1 MFADQA
7 KTHEAFLL
15 HVILWSLTS
24 MLLPF
29 WLFTTLHV
37 PTLAGRA
44 SVEALTGL
52 SINLG
57 LMVLLRK
64 GGVRL
69 ASVLQVGALFTFMTV
84 VAATRG
90 GVESPAYQ
98 LGYALTLVIAGVLIG
113 LQGAVLVTIAALAC
127 GLVLQAQGSPEA
139 LAVAQRTSIW
149 ISSCAM
155 FPVLAVLQYLASRT
169 VREALARASISEQKF
184 RLLAE
189 ASFEGIIVH
198 DQGVI
203 IEANQ
208 RFAELFGFER
218 AQDLV
223 GTDRAERLRV
233 PEGLPPS
240 QRLPRGGEVEVIG
253 VRRDGSTFPAEMQT
267 RAIDYGGNQRKV
279 VAVRDITER
288 TRAVQER
295 ARLEQ
300 QLAQSQRLESI
311 GRLAGGVAHDFN
323 NLLTAIMG
331 NVSLLQSELHDSP
344 LASERLSEVMEASEG
359 AARLTRQLL
368 TVGRKEV
375 VRPERLD
382 PNKVVADTQ
391 RVILRL
397 LGARVDLR
405 TSLGPGVGEVVIDAS
420 QLEQILVNLCI
431 NARDA
436 MPEGGGLEIRTD
448 VTQLTSADARA
459 FVGASAGD
467 FVRISVSD
475 TGTGIPERLIPHVF
489 EPFFTTKEPGR
500 GTGLGLATVHGIVLK
515 TTAFFGSSPK
525 STRARAWKS
534 ACRARPSSPPR
545 RARKPPRRHLPEAAT
560 RRAHRVYGPRVG
572 QRGGARRARHAARRA
587 SQVQSVAPRVSAT

>member
-1 MFADQA
+1 MPDGVTARYRWLRPPVFADQER
-7 KTHEAFLL
+7 THEAYLL
-15 HVILWSLTS
+15 HVILWSLTL

-29 WLFTTLHV
+29 LSFTVLRV
-37 PTLAGRA
+37 PILAGRA
-44 SVEALTGL
+44 LVQTVAGV
-52 SINLG
+52 SINLA
-57 LMVLLRK
+57 LLALLRT
-64 GGVRL
+64 GAVRL
-69 ASVLQVGALFTFMTV
+69 ASILHVATLFTFMTV
-84 VAATRG
+84 IAATRSG
-90 GVESPAYQ
+90 IESPAYQ

-113 LQGAVLVTIAALAC
+113 LRGAVLVTLAALGC
-127 GLVLQAQGSPEA
+127 GLVLQSRGSLDPA
-139 LAVAQRTSIW
+139 ATTQRISIW
-149 ISSCAM
+149 ISSCVM
-155 FPVLAVLQYLASRT
+155 FPILAVLQYLASRT
-169 VREALARASISEQKF
+169 VRDALERASVGEQKF

-198 DQGVI
+198 DKGI
-203 IEANQ
+203 IVEANQ

-223 GTDRAERLRV
+223 GTDRAQRLCV
-233 PEGLPPS
+233 PEGVPPS
-240 QRLPRGGEVEVIG
+240 QRLPRGSEIEVIG

-267 RAIDYGGNQRKV
+267 RAIQYRGSERKV

-295 ARLEQ
+295 ANLEQ

-331 NVSLLQSELHDSP
+331 NVSLLQGELRGNA
-344 LASERLSEVMEASEG
+344 LASDRLSEVMEASEG

-375 VRPERLD
+375 TRPERLD
-382 PNKVVADTQ
+382 PNRVIADTQ

-405 TSLGPGVGEVVIDAS
+405 TSLGPDVGSVVIDAS

-448 VTQLTSADARA
+448 VTQLTESDARA
-459 FVGASAGD
+459 FVDASPGD
-467 FVRISVSD
+467 YVRISVTD
-475 TGTGIPERLIPHVF
+475 TGSGIPEPLLAHVF

-500 GTGLGLATVHGIVLK
+500 GTGLGLATVHGIVSQNGGFVRIFSEVDKGTRVEVCLPR
-515 TTAFFGSSPK
+515 AF
-525 STRARAWKS
+525 A
-534 ACRARPSSPPR
+534 
-545 RARKPPRRHLPEAAT
+545 E
-560 RRAHRVYGPRVG
+560 
-572 QRGGARRARHAARRA
+572 
-587 SQVQSVAPRVSAT
+587 